1 MERSGDL
8 YFSLKI
14 MYTPLSKIPTLY
26 ASNIKAAFILGI
38 ILAVLSLIDIILL
51 FFSGTLYKNPKIF
64 PWTLAGYGGSTF
76 EIITEFLVIVSA
88 LFLIYGAHTR
98 NSKAMQIYMGSA
110 ILVIILMIVATV
122 LLLAEFYFLNEF
134 NNDMSKKLKEACK
147 DPRAQ
152 NHPNI
157 SGYQGCLDFG
167 MGLYKETNKETAFI
181 FGILITVGVIIFD
194 IWTVIV
200 AKNAKKEIEEAEN
213 MILLE

>member
-1 MERSGDL
+1 
-8 YFSLKI
+8 

-38 ILAVLSLIDIILL
+38 ILAVLSLLDIILL
-51 FFSGTLYKNPKIF
+51 FYSGILCG
-64 PWTLAGYGGSTF
+64 WVHLWWSTF
-76 EIITEFLVIVSA
+76 EIITGFLALASA
-88 LFLIYGAHTR
+88 LTLIYGAHTR

-122 LLLAEFYFLNEF
+122 LLIKEFCLLNEY
-134 NNDMSKKLKEACK
+134 NNKMSKNVEEACK

-152 NHPNI
+152 NHLNL